1 MSVLQGLRRRLQ
13 LVFGARAADRDL
25 DDEIRLHLELETEK
39 NIRAGMRADEA
50 WRLAR
55 IAFGGVDVTKEA
67 HRDGRGTRWFEDL
80 ASDARFA
87 LRVLRRSPALTLAA
101 VITLALGVGANTAI
115 FSAVNAV
122 ILRPLPFHQPDRLVM
137 LWESNPEF
145 HWDQQDVAPANM
157 LDWREQVHAFSDVA
171 AYMDG
176 DATGTLTGQGAPRL
190 LSVAGVSGNFF
201 SVLGV
206 HPEVGRA
213 LRDAETWKNGARVMV
228 ISDRL
233 WREQFAADP
242 GVVGRTI
249 MVNGKEAQVVGVM
262 PRSFRFPSETI
273 DAWMPLALDP
283 ASRGDIS
290 FRRAHWMRAIA
301 RLAPGVSLERA
312 NAELQTVVRRL
323 QVQYPETNRVMGAG
337 MTPLHD
343 FLVRDSRRP
352 LVTLLAAVA
361 LLLLI
366 ACANVGNLLLVRAA
380 GRERETAMRLALG
393 AGRARLVRQALTE
406 SVVLSLIGGAAG
418 FAIGWWGTRVLIA
431 LQPPG
436 MLPESGV
443 RMDWA
448 VLGYVVAITTLS
460 GMLLGVAPA
469 AWSARRTP
477 AEVLKEGGRS
487 GSDAR
492 RMRRWGQALV
502 IGEVAIALLL
512 SVGAGLLVRTFYE
525 LTQVNPGFDA
535 RGVLTVALG
544 ASGPRY
550 DSDEKVQAFY
560 ADVLRRVRALP
571 GVTDAAATA
580 ELPLTDWGWTSQ
592 FSVAGRAP
600 GEYGNEVAHREV
612 TPGYFRTMRVPVIR
626 GRAFTQQ
633 DAAKAPRV
641 VLINEALA
649 RQFFAGQD
657 PIGQRVTFD
666 KSPDSTSVWRTIVG
680 VVGDERQTSLGT
692 ETKIQFMTPFAQET
706 RQEMTLVIR
715 TPGDPSTLAPAV
727 RRIVS
732 AVDPGLAIASVR
744 TMADVRSASL
754 ARQRFLMMML
764 LVFAGVGIALAV
776 VGVYGVMAQYARGRS
791 REMGIRLALGAQ
803 RVQVRWLVVRRG
815 MWLVGAGL
823 AAGIGVALA
832 ATRFMQAFLFD
843 VTPVDP
849 VTFVAV
855 PLLLLLT
862 AAAATWLPA
871 LRASRADPV
880 ATLREE

>member
-1 MSVLQGLRRRLQ
+1 
-13 LVFGARAADRDL
+13 
-25 DDEIRLHLELETEK
+25 
-39 NIRAGMRADEA
+39 
-50 WRLAR
+50 
-55 IAFGGVDVTKEA
+55 
-67 HRDGRGTRWFEDL
+67 
-80 ASDARFA
+80 
-87 LRVLRRSPALTLAA
+87 
-101 VITLALGVGANTAI
+101 
-115 FSAVNAV
+115 
-122 ILRPLPFHQPDRLVM
+122 
-137 LWESNPEF
+137 
-145 HWDQQDVAPANM
+145 
-157 LDWREQVHAFSDVA
+157 
-171 AYMDG
+171 
-176 DATGTLTGQGAPRL
+176 
-190 LSVAGVSGNFF
+190 
-201 SVLGV
+201 
-206 HPEVGRA
+206 
-213 LRDAETWKNGARVMV
+213 
-228 ISDRL
+228 
-233 WREQFAADP
+233 
-242 GVVGRTI
+242 
-249 MVNGKEAQVVGVM
+249 
-262 PRSFRFPSETI
+262 
-273 DAWMPLALDP
+273 
-283 ASRGDIS
+283 
-290 FRRAHWMRAIA
+290 
-301 RLAPGVSLERA
+301 
-312 NAELQTVVRRL
+312 
-323 QVQYPETNRVMGAG
+323 
-337 MTPLHD
+337 
-343 FLVRDSRRP
+343 
-352 LVTLLAAVA
+352 
-361 LLLLI
+361 
-366 ACANVGNLLLVRAA
+366 
-380 GRERETAMRLALG
+380 
-393 AGRARLVRQALTE
+393 
-406 SVVLSLIGGAAG
+406 
-418 FAIGWWGTRVLIA
+418 
-431 LQPPG
+431 

>member
-1 MSVLQGLRRRLQ
+1 MSVVQGLARRLQ
-13 LVFGARAADRDL
+13 LVFGGRAADRDL

-39 NIRAGMRADEA
+39 NIRAGMSAEEA
-50 WRLAR
+50 WRQAR
-55 IAFGGVDVTKEA
+55 IAFGGVDTTREA
-67 HRDGRGTRWFEDL
+67 HRDGRGTRWLEDL
-80 ASDARFA
+80 ASDVRFA

-122 ILRPLPFHQPDRLVM
+122 ILRPLPFSQPDRLVM

-157 LDWREQVHAFSDVA
+157 LDWREQVHAFTDVA
-171 AYMDG
+171 AYVDG
-176 DATGTLTGQGAPRL
+176 EESVTLTGQGAPRL
-190 LSVAGVSGNFF
+190 FTVVTVTGNFF

-206 HPEVGRA
+206 HPEMGRA
-213 LRDAETWKNGARVMV
+213 LRDADTWKTRTRVVV
-228 ISDRL
+228 ISDRM
-233 WREQFAADP
+233 WREQFGADP
-242 GVVGRTI
+242 DLVGHTI
-249 MVNGKEAQVVGVM
+249 TLNGKRAQVVGIM
-262 PRSFRFPSETI
+262 PASVRFPSENV
-273 DAWMPLALDP
+273 DAWIPLWLDP
-283 ASRGDIS
+283 ASRADVS

-301 RLAPGVSLERA
+301 RIAPGVSLERA
-312 NAELQTVVRRL
+312 NSQLQTIVRRL
-323 QVQYPETNRVMGAG
+323 QLQYPETNRGMGAG

-352 LVTLLAAVA
+352 LETLLAAVT

-393 AGRARLVRQALTE
+393 AGRTRLIRQALTE
-406 SVVLSLIGGAAG
+406 SVTLSLIGGAVG
-418 FAIGWWGTRVLIA
+418 LAIGWWGTRVLIA

-436 MLPESGV
+436 MLPAGDV

-448 VLGYVVAITTLS
+448 VLGYVVAITMLS
-460 GMLLGVAPA
+460 GILFGIAPA
-469 AWSARRTP
+469 VWSGRRTP
-477 AEVLKEGGRS
+477 AEVLKEGGRC
-487 GSDAR
+487 GSDVR
-492 RMRRWGQALV
+492 RMQRWGHALV

-512 SVGAGLLVRTFYE
+512 MMGAGLLVRSFLE
-525 LTQVNPGFDA
+525 LTQVAPGFDA
-535 RGVLTVALG
+535 RGVLTVQMS
-544 ASGPRY
+544 ASGPRDDSFDNVRMFY
-550 DSDEKVQAFY
+550 DEL
-560 ADVLRRVRALP
+560 LRRVRALP
-571 GVTDAAATA
+571 GVTNAAATS
-580 ELPLTDWGWTSQ
+580 ELPLTSWGWTSQ

-600 GEYGNEVAHREV
+600 DQYGNEVAHREV

-626 GRAFTQQ
+626 GREFTEQ
-633 DAAKAPRV
+633 DGAKAPPV
-641 VLINEALA
+641 VLINQTLA

-657 PIGQRVTFD
+657 PVGQRVAFD
-666 KSPDSTSVWRTIVG
+666 KSPDSASVWRTIVG

-692 ETKIQFMTPFAQET
+692 ETKIQFMTPFAQEVRT
-706 RQEMTLVIR
+706 EMALVIR
-715 TPGDPSTLAPAV
+715 TPGNPSTLAPAV

-754 ARQRFLMMML
+754 ARQRFLMTML
-764 LVFAGVGIALAV
+764 LVFAAVGVVLAV

-803 RVQVRWLVVRRG
+803 REQVRWMVVRRG

-823 AAGIGVALA
+823 AAGIVAALA
-832 ATRFMQAFLFD
+832 ATRFMQVFLFD
-843 VTPVDP
+843 VAPVDP

-862 AAAATWLPA
+862 AVAATWLPA
-871 LRASRADPV
+871 RRASRADPA

>member
-1 MSVLQGLRRRLQ
+1 
-13 LVFGARAADRDL
+13 
-25 DDEIRLHLELETEK
+25 
-39 NIRAGMRADEA
+39 
-50 WRLAR
+50 
-55 IAFGGVDVTKEA
+55 
-67 HRDGRGTRWFEDL
+67 
-80 ASDARFA
+80 
-87 LRVLRRSPALTLAA
+87 
-101 VITLALGVGANTAI
+101 
-115 FSAVNAV
+115 
-122 ILRPLPFHQPDRLVM
+122 
-137 LWESNPEF
+137 
-145 HWDQQDVAPANM
+145 
-157 LDWREQVHAFSDVA
+157 
-171 AYMDG
+171 
-176 DATGTLTGQGAPRL
+176 
-190 LSVAGVSGNFF
+190 
-201 SVLGV
+201 
-206 HPEVGRA
+206 
-213 LRDAETWKNGARVMV
+213 
-228 ISDRL
+228 
-233 WREQFAADP
+233 
-242 GVVGRTI
+242 
-249 MVNGKEAQVVGVM
+249 
-262 PRSFRFPSETI
+262 
-273 DAWMPLALDP
+273 
-283 ASRGDIS
+283 
-290 FRRAHWMRAIA
+290 
-301 RLAPGVSLERA
+301 
-312 NAELQTVVRRL
+312 
-323 QVQYPETNRVMGAG
+323 
-337 MTPLHD
+337 
-343 FLVRDSRRP
+343 
-352 LVTLLAAVA
+352 
-361 LLLLI
+361 
-366 ACANVGNLLLVRAA
+366 
-380 GRERETAMRLALG
+380 
-393 AGRARLVRQALTE
+393 
-406 SVVLSLIGGAAG
+406 
-418 FAIGWWGTRVLIA
+418 
-431 LQPPG
+431 
-436 MLPESGV
+436 
-443 RMDWA
+443 
-448 VLGYVVAITTLS
+448 
-460 GMLLGVAPA
+460 
-469 AWSARRTP
+469 
-477 AEVLKEGGRS
+477 
-487 GSDAR
+487 
-492 RMRRWGQALV
+492 
-502 IGEVAIALLL
+502 
-512 SVGAGLLVRTFYE
+512 
-525 LTQVNPGFDA
+525 
-535 RGVLTVALG
+535 VLTVALG